1 MANLSYIKNFRFCSS
16 AKDELGYCLTSV
28 EAAIE
33 FIRQGS
39 LSAGATDTEGNDKSF
54 LWQRMNLMSRA
65 SSTPVDCLF
74 QVNSL
79 TCAHFAPVLG

>member
-33 FIRQGS
+33 YIRQGN
-39 LSAGATDTEGNDKSF
+39 LSAKPPVSSPLPALGC
-54 LWQRMNLMSRA
+54 LWGCPDRFDR
-65 SSTPVDCLF
+65 
-74 QVNSL
+74 
-79 TCAHFAPVLG
+79 VLRLGWRDS